1 MLALIGI
8 LVKIL
13 IVVGATQGVVAYL
26 ILVERKVAAY
36 AQDRIGPNRCGREF
50 GLPFGLLQ
58 PLADGAKML
67 LKEDVVP
74 SYVTKPLFLLAPS
87 IAISAAMIAF
97 AVVPFGPVGP
107 SAPWLP
113 WGGPDLRL
121 MPALNKVEDIPREGK
136 NLVIVAAVN
145 HGLHF
150 RVFDRD
156 GKRVDDLDEKAVAA
170 QPRQVEDLKK
180 QLQSVWPPHE
190 LTRSEKSRI
199 VAAVPAMLGH
209 ALPGQVEFQI
219 APGIDVGIVYIFA
232 IGSLA
237 VYGVILGGWASN
249 NKYSFLGGLRS
260 SAQLISYEIPLGL
273 SILGMVL
280 LAGSLDLNTIVNWQ
294 DHNVWGVVIQL
305 PGCLLFVISAFA
317 ETNRLPF
324 DLPEAEQEL
333 VGGYHTEYSAM
344 KFGMFFLGEYLHVIT
359 VSYLTVVLFFG
370 GWDIPFVLDQEQTG
384 WIAALAKMI
393 VLIAKVALMI
403 FFMMWVRWTL
413 PRFRYDQLM
422 DLAWKSLIPLALV
435 NLVATATIVHLW
447 RT

>member
-13 IVVGATQGVVAYL
+13 IVVGVTQGTVAYL

-67 LKEDVVP
+67 LKEDVIP
-74 SYVTKPLFLLAPS
+74 TYVNRPLFLLAPS
-87 IAISAAMIAF
+87 IAIIAATIAF

-107 SAPWLP
+107 NAPRLP
-113 WGGPDLRL
+113 WD
-121 MPALNKVEDIPREGK
+121 
-136 NLVIVAAVN
+136 
-145 HGLHF
+145 
-150 RVFDRD
+150 
-156 GKRVDDLDEKAVAA
+156 
-170 QPRQVEDLKK
+170 
-180 QLQSVWPPHE
+180 
-190 LTRSEKSRI
+190 
-199 VAAVPAMLGH
+199 
-209 ALPGQVEFQI
+209 GQVEFQI
-219 APGIDVGIVYIFA
+219 APGVDVGIVYIFA

-260 SAQLISYEIPLGL
+260 SAQLISYEIPLGM

-294 DHNVWGVVIQL
+294 DGHKILGVIPAWGVFVQPI
-305 PGCLLFVISAFA
+305 GCLLFLISAFA

-359 VSYLTVVLFFG
+359 VSYMTVVLFFG
-370 GWDIPFVLDQEQTG
+370 GWDVPFLLDQHQTG
-384 WIAALAKMI
+384 WVWALAKVVVLIVKVGLMI
-393 VLIAKVALMI
+393 V
-403 FFMMWVRWTL
+403 FMMWIRWTL

-435 NLVATATIVHLW
+435 NLVATAALVQWW
-447 RT
+447 RG